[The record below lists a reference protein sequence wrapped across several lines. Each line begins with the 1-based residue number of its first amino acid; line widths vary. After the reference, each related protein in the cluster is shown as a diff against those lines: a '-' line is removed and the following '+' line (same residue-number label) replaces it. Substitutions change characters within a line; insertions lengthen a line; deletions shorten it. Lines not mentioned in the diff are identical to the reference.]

1 MTTYSIDLKSTPNQ
15 EFFINILNRDMTIRI
30 IDRGLPLF
38 SLYINGDYLVQNIPC
53 FSNQGILPY
62 PYMTTE
68 IGGNF
73 MFLTENDQYPKWDN
87 FGNTCNLVFVTG
99 D

>member
-53 FSNQGILPY
+53 FSNLGILPY

-73 MFLTENDQYPKWDN
+73 MFLTENDEYPAWEN